1 MSIEYLRQVT
11 DQYFNNLEKTSNGI
25 DRSFEFNDS
34 KSNGIDNQPT
44 QTSPETGSL
53 WKSVVDTFEDLI
65 VIFDQHGNVI
75 ESNEAGKSLIN
86 HISPE
91 ICKSPQKLSSHQV
104 NINNRSYRL
113 SSVNI
118 NSDRIACIARAVGN
132 AQ

>member
-11 DQYFNNLEKTSNGI
+11 DQYFNNLEKTTNGI
-25 DRSFEFNDS
+25 DRLESLD
-34 KSNGIDNQPT
+34 I
-44 QTSPETGSL
+44 PETCSL

-65 VIFDQHGNVI
+65 VIFDQHGNII

-86 HISPE
+86 HLPND
-91 ICKSPQKLSSHQV
+91 ICKSPQKLTSHQV
-104 NINNRSYRL
+104 KINNRSYRL

-118 NSDRIACIARAVGN
+118 TPDKIACIARAVGN

>member
-11 DQYFNNLEKTSNGI
+11 DQYFSNLEKTSNGI
-25 DRSFEFNDS
+25 DRSERLESTENC
-34 KSNGIDNQPT
+34 
-44 QTSPETGSL
+44 SL
-53 WKSVVDTFEDLI
+53 WKSVFDTFEDLI
-65 VIFDQHGNVI
+65 VILDQHGNVI

-91 ICKSPQKLSSHQV
+91 ICKSPQKLTSRQL